1 MRRWPIFSPAE
12 QSMDENHLKTLKI
25 LEENPALSQRH
36 LAGKLNLSLGK
47 ANYIIN
53 ALIQK
58 GYIKTKGFKN
68 SNNKRSY
75 TYYLTP
81 EGINKKLELTYQFF
95 RTKSQ
100 EFEQLRQEIRALEQD
115 IEASNFPPDQS

>member
-1 MRRWPIFSPAE
+1 
-12 QSMDENHLKTLKI
+12 MDENHLKTLKI

-36 LAGKLNLSLGK
+36 LARELNLSLGK

-58 GYIKTKGFKN
+58 GYLKAKRFKN
-68 SNNKRSY
+68 SINKRSY
-75 TYYLTP
+75 AYYLTP
-81 EGINKKLELTYQFF
+81 EGIKKKFELTYQFLK
-95 RTKSQ
+95 TKSL

-115 IEASNFPPDQS
+115 IKASKYPP

>member
-1 MRRWPIFSPAE
+1 
-12 QSMDENHLKTLKI
+12 MDENHLKTLKI

-36 LAGKLNLSLGK
+36 LARELNLSLGK

-58 GYIKTKGFKN
+58 GYLKVKRFKN

-75 TYYLTP
+75 IYYLTP
-81 EGINKKLELTYQFF
+81 EGIKKKFELTYQFF
-95 RTKSQ
+95 RT
-100 EFEQLRQEIRALEQD
+100 
-115 IEASNFPPDQS
+115 NFLGQNHWNLNS

>member
-1 MRRWPIFSPAE
+1 
-12 QSMDENHLKTLKI
+12 MDENHLKTLKI

-36 LAGKLNLSLGK
+36 LARELNLSLGK

-58 GYIKTKGFKN
+58 GYLKVKRFKN

-75 TYYLTP
+75 IYYLTP
-81 EGINKKLELTYQFF
+81 EGIKKKFELTYQFF
-95 RTKSQ
+95 RTKSL

-115 IEASNFPPDQS
+115 IKASNFPPELP